1 MKIQD
6 IKQRN
11 TKGMF
16 GWYSQELKKKIL
28 KTCLIEK
35 VIFVFLVLHVLK
47 MTKKCWE
54 KWGTRMKIEKKNPD
68 IFRFSVL
75 IFLELFC

>member
-47 MTKKCWE
+47 MTFFRE
-54 KWGTRMKIEKKNPD
+54 QKNGVLP
-68 IFRFSVL
+68 IFFIVYRTKRP
-75 IFLELFC
+75 